1 MAFSVAVTANA
12 QVELMEFAPP
22 LREMAGRLL
31 SLLEDDLWR
40 NERKDDIGLSDG
52 EGEDALPV
60 FAASHEIV
68 VAWFVEDEEAEEVV
82 VLHLARLSRFRYP

>member
-1 MAFSVAVTANA
+1 M
-12 QVELMEFAPP
+12 ELAPP
-22 LREMAGRLL
+22 IQEMAGRLL

-40 NERKDDIGLSDG
+40 NQQKDDIGLYDG

-60 FAASHEIV
+60 SAASYEVV

>member
-12 QVELMEFAPP
+12 QMELMEFAPP
-22 LREMAGRLL
+22 IQEMAGRLL
-31 SLLEDDLWR
+31 SWLEDDLWR
-40 NERKDDIGLSDG
+40 NEQRNGIGLFDG

-60 FAASHEIV
+60 FAASYEVV
-68 VAWFVEDEEAEEVV
+68 VAWFVEDEEVEEVV